1 MRAKEVGD
9 RAGEGRAC
17 GNLGNAYQT
26 LGDFCKAAEYH
37 EPRPGGGLQMP
48 VGYDYLKQRAGKRLN
63 MHPKHEPVTKQKKDT
78 G

>member
-37 EPRPGGGLQMP
+37 EPRPGGRLQMP
-48 VGYDYLKQRAGKRLN
+48 VGYEKAIRL
-63 MHPKHEPVTKQKKDT
+63 
-78 G
+78 